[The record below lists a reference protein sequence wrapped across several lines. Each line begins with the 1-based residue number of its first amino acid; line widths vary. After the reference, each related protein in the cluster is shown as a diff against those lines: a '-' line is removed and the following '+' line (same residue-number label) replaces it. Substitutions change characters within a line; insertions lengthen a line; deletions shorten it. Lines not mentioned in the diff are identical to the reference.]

1 VKTLRKNGSEIS
13 RLGSGAEPA
22 DRIVWGKADTVFVK
36 EKARAAPNRG
46 QPPQPY
52 SIGIKSIAKKTS
64 LIPEAGC
71 GQSPQK
77 AILEMP
83 YFWCKKIRIGCINTS
98 AMVIL

>member
-1 VKTLRKNGSEIS
+1 MDAEIPG
-13 RLGSGAEPA
+13 LGSGAEPA
-22 DRIVWGKADTVFVK
+22 DRIVWRKADTVFVK